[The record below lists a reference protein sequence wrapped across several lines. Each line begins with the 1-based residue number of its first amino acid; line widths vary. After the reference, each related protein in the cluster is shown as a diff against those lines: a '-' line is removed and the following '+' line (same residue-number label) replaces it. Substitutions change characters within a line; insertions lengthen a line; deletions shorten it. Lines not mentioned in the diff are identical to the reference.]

1 MNTENKQAVQV
12 VFGFHAVEA
21 ALSRNPGQV
30 LEIRVDQAKS
40 GQRMDNVRALA
51 MKTGI
56 PIRLRDRQELN
67 QLARQ
72 GNRPGNH
79 QGVVALI
86 DRADSSPGG
95 TLEEVLSRQ
104 TEQSLILALDQIQD
118 PHNLGACLRTAEGAG
133 VEAVILPKDGTCR
146 ITPTVHKVSSGAAAH
161 LNIFQVPNLV
171 HALDKLQGNGF
182 WVYGAVGEA
191 ADSLYE
197 CQYADKAVIVMG
209 AEGKG
214 LRRLTREKCDWLVH
228 IPMSGSVSSL
238 NVSVATGIF
247 LFEVMRQ
254 RCQRN

>member
-1 MNTENKQAVQV
+1 MDTENQQAAHV

-21 ALSRNPGQV
+21 AIGRNQAQI
-30 LEIRVDQAKS
+30 LELRIDQGKS
-40 GQRMDNVRALA
+40 GQRIDSIRALA
-51 MKTGI
+51 MKTGV
-56 PIRLRDRQELN
+56 PVQLRDRQELN

-86 DRADSSPGG
+86 RRIDSSAG
-95 TLEEVLSRQ
+95 TTFEEIMSRQ
-104 TEQSLILALDQIQD
+104 TEHSLILALDQIQD

-133 VEAVILPKDGTCR
+133 VDAVILPRDGACR
-146 ITPTVHKVSSGAAAH
+146 INPTVHKVSSGAVGH
-161 LNIFQVPNLV
+161 LNILQTPNLV
-171 HALDKLQGNGF
+171 HALDKLQASGF

-191 ADSLYE
+191 ANSLYQ
-197 CQYADKAVIVMG
+197 CNYADKAVIVMG

-214 LRRLTREKCDWLVH
+214 LRRLTREKCDWLVN

-247 LFEVMRQ
+247 LFEVVRQ
-254 RCQRN
+254 RGRN

>member
-1 MNTENKQAVQV
+1 MNTENKQSVQV

-30 LEIRVDQAKS
+30 LEIRVDQVKS
-40 GQRMDNVRALA
+40 GQRIDNVRALA
-51 MKTGI
+51 METGI

-86 DRADSSPGG
+86 RRADSSPGG
-95 TLEEVLSRQ
+95 TLEEILSRQ

-133 VEAVILPKDGTCR
+133 VDAVILPKDGACG
-146 ITPTVHKVSSGAAAH
+146 INPTVRKVSSGAVEH
-161 LNIFQVPNLV
+161 LNIFQAPNLV

-182 WVYGAVGEA
+182 WIYGAADQG
-191 ADSLYE
+191 ADSLYQCE
-197 CQYADKAVIVMG
+197 FADKAVIVMG

-214 LRRLTREKCDWLVH
+214 LRRLTREKCDWLVN
-228 IPMSGSVSSL
+228 IPMSGSVPSL

-247 LFEVMRQ
+247 LYEVNRQ
-254 RCQRN
+254 RGRG